1 MNKSTN
7 PRKIDRRTLYTRSV
21 IKDALLELLEEK
33 TFDKITVSSVCKQAE
48 ITRAT
53 FYLHY
58 DNLSAVLDELLDEAL
73 MISEENAGHPAY
85 DVIQMLNLILRHE
98 ENTYTHSDDSLLPA
112 CQRIANHPKYKAIFK
127 DETLSAYIIKK
138 IYSTEKKHMLPI
150 LMEKCNL
157 SQKEADKIFILI
169 IYGVF
174 AVNKS
179 LNWEKNNE
187 WYHLQSTVSKFIL
200 GGLKSFIK

>member
-1 MNKSTN
+1 MKT
-7 PRKIDRRTLYTRSV
+7 RKTDRRTLYTRSV
-21 IKDALLELLEEK
+21 IKDALLELLEDK

-73 MISEENAGHPAY
+73 LISDRNNEHPSY
-85 DVIQMLNLILRHE
+85 DILQILNLAL
-98 ENTYTHSDDSLLPA
+98 NNDKQQSLYNDDSLLPA
-112 CQRIANHPKYKAIFK
+112 CQRIANHPKYKVIFM

-138 IYSTEKKHMLPI
+138 IYTSEKDHMLPI

-157 SQKEADKIFILI
+157 SRKEADKIFTLI
-169 IYGVF
+169 IYGAF

-179 LNWEKNNE
+179 LNWKKNNE
-187 WYHLQSTVSKFIL
+187 WYQLQSTISKFVL
-200 GGLKSFIK
+200 GGLKSFINS

>member
-1 MNKSTN
+1 MKT
-7 PRKIDRRTLYTRSV
+7 RKTDRRTLYTRSI
-21 IKDALLELLEEK
+21 IKDSLLELLEDK

-73 MISEENAGHPAY
+73 LISNQNNEHPSY
-85 DVIQMLNLILRHE
+85 DILQILNLVLN
-98 ENTYTHSDDSLLPA
+98 NTDKQNLYSDDSLLPA
-112 CQRIANHPKYKAIFK
+112 CQRIANHPKYKVIFM

-138 IYSTEKKHMLPI
+138 IYTAEKDHMLPT

-157 SQKEADKIFILI
+157 TKKEADKIFTLI
-169 IYGVF
+169 IYGAF

-187 WYHLQSTVSKFIL
+187 WYQLQSTISKFVL
-200 GGLKSFIK
+200 GGLRTFIKS

>member
-1 MNKSTN
+1 MKT
-7 PRKIDRRTLYTRSV
+7 RKTDRRTLYTRSI
-21 IKDALLELLEEK
+21 IKDSLLELLEDK

-73 MISEENAGHPAY
+73 LISNQNNEHPSY
-85 DVIQMLNLILRHE
+85 DILQILNLVLN
-98 ENTYTHSDDSLLPA
+98 NTDKQNLYSDDSLLPA
-112 CQRIANHPKYKAIFK
+112 CQRIANHPKYKVIFM

-138 IYSTEKKHMLPI
+138 IYTAEKDHMLPM

-157 SQKEADKIFILI
+157 TKKEADKIFTLI
-169 IYGVF
+169 IYGAF

-187 WYHLQSTVSKFIL
+187 WYQLQSTISKFVL
-200 GGLKSFIK
+200 GGLRTFIKS